1 MFEIEKEFAEKIN
14 LTEDQ
19 IKALTPKV
27 SDHIANL
34 QKDWEDKARIDSE
47 RIMDSVLNKYN
58 YTRGKG
64 EKFDEALSKV
74 AENTLSE
81 KQSVIDAM
89 RIELED
95 KIKSIKGNELLSKE
109 YKEAKKQIERLKQVE
124 ADYEKVK
131 DMPGK
136 YEDLSH
142 KYSTMKTETA
152 FGMIKPSLKEGMD
165 EYALNG
171 RWNERKSK
179 VLKEWD
185 VDIIEGKAIG
195 INRENERITRD
206 LKELMYDDDLNKYL
220 EGRKQDGTGARQ
232 DNEVVSIKD
241 VPFEVPKDAKTNSV
255 ARTDAIRDYL
265 TGKLGLNPVSSEYS
279 SKFQEYNLRIIKAA

>member
-34 QKDWEDKARIDSE
+34 QKDWEDKARIDAE
-47 RIMDSVLNKYN
+47 KIMDSVLTNFN
-58 YTRGKG
+58 YTRQNG
-64 EKFDEALSKV
+64 EKYADALQKV
-74 AENTLSE
+74 TQQSIAD
-81 KQSVIDAM
+81 KQS
-89 RIELED
+89 ELDRLKSEMEE
-95 KIKSIKGNELLSKE
+95 KIKSTKGNEALLSEYEKAKE
-109 YKEAKKQIERLKQVE
+109 TIERLKAVE

-255 ARTDAIRDYL
+255 TRTDAIRDYL